1 MKETNLL
8 TSILLGDEIFQRQ
21 AAKINEQ
28 CGLQNEA
35 WSPDTVLE
43 AAKRKNNLADPKT
56 GSDFAPHFK
65 VHIALSWHEEDRAD
79 RTSFGTLFS
88 PHSRVQSISFFFK
101 RNDAEAY
108 VWPKSDT
115 RQARQK
121 LRSNL
126 PNLTNLRKKNP
137 KHKRL
142 WSQTS
147 HDKTKTYN
155 MNYDMI
161 KYWVASKAG
170 FMHGDTWAKPGEAS
184 KPEFLH
190 MARPKRGRARPTISQ
205 N

>member
-1 MKETNLL
+1 MSNVDFKMRPEVRTPFWRPRKEKTIWR
-8 TSILLGDEIFQRQ
+8 TPKRGQILHPILRSTLPCPGTRR
-21 AAKINEQ
+21 
-28 CGLQNEA
+28 
-35 WSPDTVLE
+35 TVLIE
-43 AAKRKNNLADPKT
+43 LVLARFSHPIL
-56 GSDFAPHFK
+56 GSKAF
-65 VHIALSWHEEDRAD
+65 
-79 RTSFGTLFS
+79 LFC
-88 PHSRVQSISFFFK
+88 FK